1 MSVPAVLIATAKVRP
16 DCIAAFSAWKAR
28 HDLALAQSNGF
39 LGSDVIPPDEHS
51 DTWTI
56 LVNFDSQENIAA
68 WQQSPRRAG
77 VLAELAP
84 LTFGSSFGEAMQEET
99 PGAEQPRTTVTQIIF
114 SRIKPGLEQDY
125 RAWVGRIEEAQARY
139 PGYRGTYFQP
149 PSPGGS
155 HWLTMIRFDTT
166 EHLNA
171 WLAAPERAA
180 LLEEAKAFVENV
192 EMLRLATAFPGW
204 VPINPE
210 TGKGPADWQTALLV
224 LLGLYPIVATE
235 LRYLNPRLTAFSP
248 EWAIF
253 IGNVLSV
260 SATSFLTMP
269 ALVRAFGWWLFSDAK
284 TKPRATLRGLAIL
297 AVLFLCEIA
306 FVAWLFS
313 GPSK

>member
-1 MSVPAVLIATAKVRP
+1 MNAPSVLIATAKVRP

-28 HDLALAQSNGF
+28 HDLALAQSKGF

-51 DTWTI
+51 DRWTI
-56 LVNFDSQENIAA
+56 LVNFDSQENITA
-68 WQQSPRRAG
+68 WQQSQKRAE

-84 LTFGSSFGEAMQEET
+84 LTFGSSFGEVMQEET
-99 PGAEQPRTTVTQIIF
+99 PGAEQPRTMVTQIIF
-114 SRIKPGLEQDY
+114 SRIKPGLEEDY

-149 PSPGGS
+149 PSPGGN

-171 WLAAPERAA
+171 WLVAPERAA
-180 LLEEAKAFVENV
+180 LLEEAKAVVENV

-210 TGKGPADWQTALLV
+210 TGEGPPSWKTALLV
-224 LLGLYPIVATE
+224 LLGLYPIIALE
-235 LRYLNPRLTAFSP
+235 LLYLNPKLEPLGPA
-248 EWAIF
+248 WAIF
-253 IGNVLSV
+253 TGNVLSV

-269 ALVRAFGWWLFSDAK
+269 ALVRAFGWWLFTDAK
-284 TKPRATLRGLAIL
+284 TKPRATLRGVAIL
-297 AVLFLCEIA
+297 AILFLCEIG

-313 GPSK
+313 GHGK